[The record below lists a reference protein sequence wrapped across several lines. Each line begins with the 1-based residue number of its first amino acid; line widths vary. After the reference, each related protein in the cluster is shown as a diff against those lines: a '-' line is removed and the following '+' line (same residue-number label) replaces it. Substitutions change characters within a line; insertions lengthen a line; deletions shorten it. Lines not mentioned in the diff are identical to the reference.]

1 MFPPQVLDALM
12 TYMYHGTVS
21 VPHNKLPLF
30 LKTAEALKIKGMS
43 CLVSNFYCY
52 RRWLLL
58 WLWRVLTTM
67 VSGN

>member
-1 MFPPQVLDALM
+1 M

-43 CLVSNFYCY
+43 RLSSDLIIIAMAVVCGNGNYGNYYGV
-52 RRWLLL
+52 
-58 WLWRVLTTM
+58 VLGTMVTTM
-67 VSGN
+67 VW